1 MNFSTVKAILIPE
14 GNVTKI
20 TCNGVILWQA
30 NALDPEL
37 IASLIDFEYTVND
50 NGTVTL
56 TAWKQ
61 TLNGVPSTEM
71 VIPDDSRIIL

>member
-1 MNFSTVKAILIPE
+1 MKLYLGEELVSLIFSNEKFNLHVAEEYISNTPTMEEI
-14 GNVTKI
+14 
-20 TCNGVILWQA
+20 
-30 NALDPEL
+30 
-37 IASLIDFEYTVND
+37 LIDFEYTVND